1 LCGSPHSEIRNR
13 SIALDHL
20 KLNNNLLN
28 QNSQISNT
36 NYQKINITP
45 DKLTKSLFKPKTPLA
60 QHLFK
65 NDSFNLMEPPAKRLK
80 NEECKSKTEE
90 KYTNNEISI
99 IENIFEGIN
108 EEELFN
114 DFCC

>member
-1 LCGSPHSEIRNR
+1 
-13 SIALDHL
+13 
-20 KLNNNLLN
+20 
-28 QNSQISNT
+28 
-36 NYQKINITP
+36 
-45 DKLTKSLFKPKTPLA
+45 
-60 QHLFK
+60 
-65 NDSFNLMEPPAKRLK
+65 MEPPAKRLK
-80 NEECKSKTEE
+80 NEEYKSKTEE